1 MLATTRA
8 AVLRG
13 TTTDVFGQTVD
24 DDTATV
30 PGLTDFPAA
39 IVERSVD
46 IFDPADGTLRSVRKL
61 TGRIPGNIVLQD
73 GDRLKDLR
81 TGIIYIIDEDERQ
94 PRSISGRASVTLSL
108 RRTGG

>member
-8 AVLRG
+8 AIFRG
-13 TTTDVFGQTVD
+13 TTTDVFGQDVD
-24 DDTATV
+24 AEV
-30 PGLTDFPAA
+30 SPPGLDNFPAA

-61 TGRIPGNIVLQD
+61 TGRIPANIALQD
-73 GDRLKDLR
+73 GDRLKDLH

-94 PRSISGRASVTLSL
+94 PRSISGRSSVTLSL